1 MRLDDPLAALE
12 VPALFAWGA
21 KDQLAPTAL
30 AHDLAERMSSAQV
43 AVIEDAG
50 HLPHIDQPVAVATT
64 INRFLHQPASQLS
77 N

>member
-21 KDQLAPTAL
+21 KDQLAPADVGR
-30 AHDLAERMSSAQV
+30 DLAERMSNAQV

-50 HLPHIDQPVAVATT
+50 HIPHLDQPGAVATA